1 MFGQN
6 KKGFKTRQ
14 KVFTF
19 LFFFLLASLFWL
31 LNKLNNTY
39 SADITYPIKYV
50 QYNPDK
56 EMVKP
61 IPSEITLNVTG
72 QGYALLRNMLLAKY
86 YPVTFRVVSLNLLE
100 IPSKDGRFLL
110 FTKTLKENIQRQLG
124 SDLQLNYISPDTLL
138 YIFSPLIHKKVKVIP
153 DVEVKTATQYMQEG
167 RFIVIPDS
175 VVISGPQSTID
186 TINSIKSKPSK
197 ILNVKKSTSLEV
209 ELITPE
215 KTSLSSKVVQVTIPI
230 DKYTE
235 INLNVPVKAVN
246 VPENKRLIT
255 FPPSVSVICRVS
267 LSNYKKVSAS
277 LVTANVDFNETN
289 IKNISRLKVNL
300 ANYPSFIKVVSY
312 TPKNVEYL
320 IEKND

>member
-14 KVFTF
+14 KVLTF

-39 SADITYPIKYV
+39 SADVTFPIKYV

-56 EMVKP
+56 EMVRP

-72 QGYALLRNMLLAKY
+72 QGYVLLRNMLFAKH

-100 IPSKDGRFLL
+100 IPSKNNQFLL

-124 SDLQLNYISPDTLL
+124 SDLQLNYIIPDTLL
-138 YIFSPLIHKKVKVIP
+138 YTFSPVVHKKVKVVP
-153 DVEVKTATQYMQEG
+153 DIEVKTATQYMQEG

-175 VVISGPQSTID
+175 VVVSGPQVIID
-186 TINSIKSKPSK
+186 TINFIKSIPSK
-197 ILNVKKSTSLEV
+197 LLNAKKSTSLEV
-209 ELITPE
+209 DLITPE
-215 KTSLSSKVVQVTIPI
+215 KTSLSSKVAQVTIPI
-230 DKYTE
+230 EKYTE
-235 INLNVPVKAVN
+235 INLNIPLKALN
-246 VPENKRLIT
+246 VPQNKRLIT

-267 LSNYKKVSAS
+267 LSNYKKVSVSTVNAH
-277 LVTANVDFNETN
+277 VDFNDATV
-289 IKNISRLKVNL
+289 KSVSRLKVNITD
-300 ANYPSFIKVVSY
+300 YPSFVKIVSY
-312 TPKNVEYL
+312 TPKNVEFL

>member
-14 KVFTF
+14 KVLTF

-39 SADITYPIKYV
+39 SADIKYPIKYV

-110 FTKTLKENIQRQLG
+110 FTKTLKENIQRQL
-124 SDLQLNYISPDTLL
+124 SPDLTLNFITPDTLL
-138 YIFSPLIHKKVKVIP
+138 YTFSPVIHKKVKVIP

-175 VVISGPQSTID
+175 VVISGPQSIID
-186 TINSIKSKPSK
+186 TIAGIKSKPSK
-197 ILNVKKSTSLEV
+197 ILNLKKSTSLEV
-209 ELITPE
+209 DLITPE
-215 KTSLSSKVVQVTIPI
+215 KTALSREVVQVTIPI
-230 DKYTE
+230 EKYTE
-235 INLNVPVKAVN
+235 INLNVPVKVVN
-246 VPENKRLIT
+246 VPEK
-255 FPPSVSVICRVS
+255 
-267 LSNYKKVSAS
+267 
-277 LVTANVDFNETN
+277 
-289 IKNISRLKVNL
+289 
-300 ANYPSFIKVVSY
+300 
-312 TPKNVEYL
+312 
-320 IEKND
+320 